1 MIPDKTQERQ
11 VIPLAFQDRAVR
23 TVLIDGVPWFIA
35 KDVCDILGLVNPR
48 KTLQDFPDNERMT
61 LDTSEGHSGQRGG
74 AQFLNAVNEP
84 GLYRLIFQSRKPEA
98 EQFKSWVFNAVLP
111 QIRQTGA
118 FVPNSLHMDEQLLP
132 ITIARY
138 LELKRSKE
146 QFTLE
151 LGKYLIRLKATMRHG
166 EFLPRL
172 SEMGIPHRNAARCM
186 QRFRQF
192 TEQELLKQEGFGE
205 QPYDFNAVEK
215 MDTGS
220 FPDDDDLVSHPR
232 KPEAEQLKAWKFN
245 TVFPKNIQQLSL
257 FHFNNELQLNAV

>member
-1 MIPDKTQERQ
+1 MIPNKTRERQ
-11 VIPLAFQDRAVR
+11 LIPLAFQDRAVR

-35 KDVCDILGLVNPR
+35 KDVCDILGLGNPAE
-48 KTLQDFPDNERMT
+48 TLRNFPVDEKGISITDT
-61 LDTSEGHSGQRGG
+61 LGG
-74 AQFLNAVNEP
+74 KQEMLTVNEP

-98 EQFKSWVFNAVLP
+98 EQFKTWVFNTVLP
-111 QIRQTGA
+111 QIRQTGTFA
-118 FVPNSLHMDEQLLP
+118 PHSPSDEQLLP

-138 LELKRSKE
+138 VELKRSKE

-151 LGKYLIRLKATMRHG
+151 LGKYLIRLKSTMRHG
-166 EFLPRL
+166 KFMPYL

-192 TEQELLKQEGFGE
+192 TEQKFLKQDDFGE
-205 QPYDFNAVEK
+205 QLYDFNAVEN

-220 FPDDDDLVSHPR
+220 FPDDDDLVSHPH
-232 KPEAEQLKAWKFN
+232 KPEAEQLKAWRFN